1 MYSLQLTSEFESWL
15 DGLKDKI
22 SQVRIAARLRQ
33 IESGNLGD
41 WKAVGDR
48 ISEMRVHFG
57 PGYRLYFTRK
67 GNVLIIMLAGGSKS
81 SQTRDIT
88 RARNI
93 LLQLEAESG
102 EK

>member
-15 DGLKDKI
+15 DRLKDKK

-48 ISEMRVHFG
+48 ISEMCVHSG

-93 LLQLEAESG
+93 LLQLEAEHG

>member
-15 DGLKDKI
+15 DGLKDKK
-22 SQVRIAARLRQ
+22 SQVRIASRLRQ

-48 ISEMRVHFG
+48 ISELRVHSG

-67 GNVLIIMLAGGSKS
+67 GSVLIIVLAGGPKS
-81 SQTRDIT
+81 SQTRDIA
-88 RARNI
+88 RARSI
-93 LLQLEAESG
+93 LLQLEAEHG